1 MQVRSR
7 HLSLLRIRID
17 FIRRTQTMLEAVN
30 LGCTR
35 GDRRL
40 FTGLNFSVK
49 AGELI
54 ELRGA
59 NGSGKTSLLRI
70 LSGLA
75 APAEGEVRWQGQSI
89 RSLGEEYSGAVA
101 YLAHQNGVKDE
112 LSAIENLRIACGV
125 TGNPLSTSDAQ
136 AILERVG
143 LGRQQNL
150 PARSLSAGQRRRV
163 ALARL
168 LTSKATLW
176 LLDEVLTSLDDTA
189 IKLSRQFIGD
199 HLSNGGLAV
208 IATHQELNLVAERVQ
223 RIELSKGAV

>member
-1 MQVRSR
+1 
-7 HLSLLRIRID
+7 
-17 FIRRTQTMLEAVN
+17 MLEAIN
-30 LGCTR
+30 LSCVR
-35 GDRRL
+35 GTRRL
-40 FTGLNFSVK
+40 FTELNFSINP
-49 AGELI
+49 GELI

-75 APAEGEVRWQGQSI
+75 SPAEGEVRWQGKNI

-112 LSAIENLRIACGV
+112 LSALENLRIACGV
-125 TGNPLSTSDAQ
+125 AGNCLSKHDAQ
-136 AILERVG
+136 ATLAQVG
-143 LGRQQNL
+143 LSRQQNL

-176 LLDEVLTSLDDTA
+176 ILDEVLTSLDDTA
-189 IKLSRQFIGD
+189 IKLSRQFIGG
-199 HLSNGGLAV
+199 HLNKGGMAI
-208 IATHQELNLVAERVQ
+208 IATHQELDLSADRVQ
-223 RIELSKGAV
+223 RIELAK